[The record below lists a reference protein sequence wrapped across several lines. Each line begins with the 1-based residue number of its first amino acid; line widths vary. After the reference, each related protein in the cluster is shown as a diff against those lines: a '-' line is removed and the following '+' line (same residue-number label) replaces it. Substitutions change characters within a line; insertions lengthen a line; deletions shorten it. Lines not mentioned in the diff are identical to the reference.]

1 MGSILKQNTPVAEVG
16 LFLLL
21 FAVALGVL
29 IKGSDWFVI
38 SSEKIGTSLGASP
51 FIIGL
56 TIVAFGTSLPELAT
70 SIFAMLEDEP
80 EIVLGNVVGSN
91 VANIFLVLGLLALFA
106 RDIKLD
112 FDLMESDLPALV
124 ISALLLW
131 FVLSDGDVSLFESFL
146 LLGCLGVFIIS
157 SLYAVRNDPVKK
169 VKAGFRAYVFLVIGG
184 LMVYFGSR
192 YTVFSII
199 ALSEALGIG
208 TDVISLTLVA
218 IGTSLPEIA
227 VSISAAKKGYAG
239 IAVGNVVGSNIF
251 NTYIVVG
258 IASFFGPLNVTGTL
272 SEFSLPVMVAA
283 TFILAV
289 SCLSKR
295 ITKWEGALF
304 LLFYVFFMY
313 RLFT

>member
-1 MGSILKQNTPVAEVG
+1 MVEVG

-21 FAVALGVL
+21 FAVALGFL

-70 SIFAMLEDEP
+70 SIFAMLEDES

-112 FDLMESDLPALV
+112 FDLMESDLPALI

-131 FVLSDGDVSLFESFL
+131 FVLSDGDVSLMESFL
-146 LLGCLGVFIIS
+146 LLACLGVFIIS
-157 SLYAVRNDPVKK
+157 SLYAVRNDPVQK

-192 YTVFSII
+192 YTVFSIV